1 MQCLIEKTGLMGS
14 FMIEF
19 KNVSKVYEQGLALG
33 NLNLEIKAGEL
44 FVLVGPSGSGKTTLL
59 KMINGLNKPTT
70 GDVLIAGQNIM
81 QGDINELRHNIGYVL
96 QSGALFPNMTVEQ
109 NAAIQLDLLG
119 WDDNKKHQRIVSLM
133 DRVGLETT
141 TFLQRMPSEL
151 SGGEAQRVGIV
162 RALAGQPKIV
172 LMDEPFSAL
181 DPISRVQLQEL
192 VMELHREIETTF
204 VFVTHDMQEALKLA
218 DRLAVLHQGELQQVG
233 RPQEILA
240 HPDNQYVKDFFDNDT
255 SVAIFLQQV
264 IDAGFGF
271 QQTNEQAILMGDD
284 QTIFDWSRE
293 VHNRPNQLIVVDHVI
308 LQPADLVNYMATL
321 RVGVIK

>member
-1 MQCLIEKTGLMGS
+1 
-14 FMIEF
+14 MIEF
-19 KNVSKVYEQGLALG
+19 KNVSKEYEQGIALG
-33 NLNLEIKAGEL
+33 NLNLKIEAGEL

-59 KMINGLNKPTT
+59 KMINGLNKPTH
-70 GDVLIAGQNIM
+70 GEILIAGQNIIKS
-81 QGDINELRHNIGYVL
+81 DINELRHNIGYVL

-119 WDDNKKHQRIVSLM
+119 WNDEKKYQRISELM
-133 DRVGLETT
+133 TRVGLDPT

-162 RALAGQPKIV
+162 RALAGQPNIV

-218 DRLAVLHQGELQQVG
+218 DRLAVLHHGELQQVG

-240 HPDNQYVKDFFDNDT
+240 HPANQYVKNFFDNDT

-264 IDAGFGF
+264 IDAGFGVR
-271 QQTNEQAILMGDD
+271 QTNEVAIPMGDD

-293 VHNRPNQLIVVDHVI
+293 INDHPDQLIVVDNII
-308 LQPADLVNYMATL
+308 LRSEDLVNYMATL

>member
-1 MQCLIEKTGLMGS
+1 
-14 FMIEF
+14 MIEF
-19 KNVSKVYEQGLALG
+19 KDVSKEYEQGLALG
-33 NLNLEIKAGEL
+33 NLNLKIEASEL

-59 KMINGLNKPTT
+59 KMINGLNKPTN
-70 GDVLIAGQNIM
+70 GEILIAGQNIIKS
-81 QGDINELRHNIGYVL
+81 DINELRHNIGYVL
-96 QSGALFPNMTVEQ
+96 QSGDLFPNMTVEQ

-119 WDDNKKHQRIVSLM
+119 WNDKKKHQRISELM
-133 DRVGLETT
+133 TRVGLDPT

-162 RALAGQPKIV
+162 RALAGQPNIV

-192 VMELHREIETTF
+192 VMELHRELETTF

-218 DRLAVLHQGELQQVG
+218 DRLAVLYHGELQQVG
-233 RPQEILA
+233 RSQEILA
-240 HPDNQYVKDFFDNDT
+240 HPANQYVKNFFDNDT
-255 SVAIFLQQV
+255 SVEIFLQQV
-264 IDAGFGF
+264 IDAGFGVR
-271 QQTNEQAILMGDD
+271 QTNEVAIPMGDD

-293 VHNRPNQLIVVDHVI
+293 VNDRPDQLIVVDNII
-308 LQPADLVNYMATL
+308 LRSEDLVNYMATL

>member
-1 MQCLIEKTGLMGS
+1 
-14 FMIEF
+14 MIEF
-19 KNVSKVYEQGLALG
+19 KNVSKEYEQGLALG
-33 NLNLEIKAGEL
+33 NLNLKIEASEL

-59 KMINGLNKPTT
+59 KMINGLNKPTN
-70 GDVLIAGQNIM
+70 GEILIAGQNIIKS
-81 QGDINELRHNIGYVL
+81 DINELRHNIGYVL

-119 WDDNKKHQRIVSLM
+119 WNDEKKHQRISELM
-133 DRVGLETT
+133 TRVGLDPI

-162 RALAGQPKIV
+162 RALAGQPNIV

-192 VMELHREIETTF
+192 VMELHRELETTF

-218 DRLAVLHQGELQQVG
+218 DRLAVLHHGELQQVG

-240 HPDNQYVKDFFDNDT
+240 HPANQYVKNFFDNDT
-255 SVAIFLQQV
+255 SVEIFLQQV
-264 IDAGFGF
+264 IDAGFGVR
-271 QQTNEQAILMGDD
+271 QTNEVAIPMGDD

-293 VHNRPNQLIVVDHVI
+293 VNDRPDQLIVVDNII
-308 LQPADLVNYMATL
+308 LRSEDLVNYMATL

>member
-1 MQCLIEKTGLMGS
+1 MKITAQMGS

-19 KNVSKVYEQGLALG
+19 KNVSKEYEQGIALG
-33 NLNLEIKAGEL
+33 NLNLKIEAGEL

-59 KMINGLNKPTT
+59 KMINGLNKPTH
-70 GDVLIAGQNIM
+70 GEILIAGQNIIKS
-81 QGDINELRHNIGYVL
+81 DINELRHNIGYVL

-119 WDDNKKHQRIVSLM
+119 WNDEKKYQRISELM
-133 DRVGLETT
+133 TRVGLDPT

-162 RALAGQPKIV
+162 RALAGQPNIV

-218 DRLAVLHQGELQQVG
+218 DRLAVLHHGELQQVG

-240 HPDNQYVKDFFDNDT
+240 HPANQYVKNFFDNDT

-264 IDAGFGF
+264 IDAGFGVR
-271 QQTNEQAILMGDD
+271 QTNEVAIPMGDD

-293 VHNRPNQLIVVDHVI
+293 INDHPDQLIVVDNII
-308 LQPADLVNYMATL
+308 LRSEDLVNYMATL

>member
-1 MQCLIEKTGLMGS
+1 
-14 FMIEF
+14 MIEF
-19 KNVSKVYEQGLALG
+19 KNVSKEYEQGLALG
-33 NLNLEIKAGEL
+33 NLNLKIEASEL

-59 KMINGLNKPTT
+59 KMINGLNKPTN
-70 GDVLIAGQNIM
+70 GEILIAGQNIIKS
-81 QGDINELRHNIGYVL
+81 DINELRHNIGYVL

-119 WDDNKKHQRIVSLM
+119 WNDKKKHQRISELM
-133 DRVGLETT
+133 TRVGLDPT

-162 RALAGQPKIV
+162 RALAGQPNIV

-192 VMELHREIETTF
+192 VMELHRELETTF

-218 DRLAVLHQGELQQVG
+218 DRLAVLYHGELQQVG
-233 RPQEILA
+233 RSQEILA
-240 HPDNQYVKDFFDNDT
+240 HPANQYVKNFFDNDT
-255 SVAIFLQQV
+255 SVEIFLQQV
-264 IDAGFGF
+264 IDAGFGVR
-271 QQTNEQAILMGDD
+271 QTNEVAIPMGDD

-293 VHNRPNQLIVVDHVI
+293 VNDRPDQLIVVDNII
-308 LQPADLVNYMATL
+308 LRSEDLVNYMATL

>member
-1 MQCLIEKTGLMGS
+1 
-14 FMIEF
+14 MIEF
-19 KNVSKVYEQGLALG
+19 KNVSKEYEQGLALG
-33 NLNLEIKAGEL
+33 NLNLKIEASEL

-59 KMINGLNKPTT
+59 KMINGLNKPTN
-70 GDVLIAGQNIM
+70 GEILIAGQNIIKS
-81 QGDINELRHNIGYVL
+81 DINELRHNIGYVL
-96 QSGALFPNMTVEQ
+96 QSGDLFPNMTVEQ

-119 WDDNKKHQRIVSLM
+119 WNDKKKHQRISELM
-133 DRVGLETT
+133 TRVGLDPT

-162 RALAGQPKIV
+162 RALAGQPNIV

-192 VMELHREIETTF
+192 VMELHRELETTF

-218 DRLAVLHQGELQQVG
+218 DRLAVLYHGELQQVG
-233 RPQEILA
+233 RSQEILA
-240 HPDNQYVKDFFDNDT
+240 HPANQYVKNFFDNDT
-255 SVAIFLQQV
+255 SVEIFLQQV
-264 IDAGFGF
+264 IDAGFGVR
-271 QQTNEQAILMGDD
+271 QTNEVAIPMGDD

-293 VHNRPNQLIVVDHVI
+293 VNDRPDQLIVVDNII
-308 LQPADLVNYMATL
+308 LRSEDLVNYMATL

>member
-1 MQCLIEKTGLMGS
+1 MGS

-19 KNVSKVYEQGLALG
+19 KNVSKEYEQGIALG
-33 NLNLEIKAGEL
+33 NLNLKIEAGEL

-59 KMINGLNKPTT
+59 KMINGLNKPTH
-70 GDVLIAGQNIM
+70 GEILIAGQNIIKS
-81 QGDINELRHNIGYVL
+81 DINELRHNIGYVL

-119 WDDNKKHQRIVSLM
+119 WNDEKKYQRISELM
-133 DRVGLETT
+133 TRVGLDPT

-162 RALAGQPKIV
+162 RALAGQPNIV

-218 DRLAVLHQGELQQVG
+218 DRLAVLHHGELQQVG

-240 HPDNQYVKDFFDNDT
+240 HPANQYVKNFFDNDT

-264 IDAGFGF
+264 IDAGFGVR
-271 QQTNEQAILMGDD
+271 QTNEVAIPMGDD

-293 VHNRPNQLIVVDHVI
+293 INDHPDQLIVVDNII
-308 LQPADLVNYMATL
+308 LRSEDLVNYMATL

>member
-1 MQCLIEKTGLMGS
+1 
-14 FMIEF
+14 MIEF
-19 KNVSKVYEQGLALG
+19 KNVSKEYEQGLALG
-33 NLNLEIKAGEL
+33 NLNLKIEAGEL

-59 KMINGLNKPTT
+59 KMINGLNKPTS
-70 GDVLIAGQNIM
+70 GEILIAGQNIIKS
-81 QGDINELRHNIGYVL
+81 DINELRHNIGYVL

-119 WDDNKKHQRIVSLM
+119 WNDKKKHQRISELM
-133 DRVGLETT
+133 TRVGLDPT
-141 TFLQRMPSEL
+141 TFLQRMPSKL

-162 RALAGQPKIV
+162 RALAGQPNIV

-192 VMELHREIETTF
+192 VMELHRELETTF

-218 DRLAVLHQGELQQVG
+218 DRLAVLHHGELQQVG

-240 HPDNQYVKDFFDNDT
+240 HPANQYVKNFFDNDT
-255 SVAIFLQQV
+255 SVEIFLQQV
-264 IDAGFGF
+264 IDAGFGVR
-271 QQTNEQAILMGDD
+271 QTNEVAIPMGDD

-293 VHNRPNQLIVVDHVI
+293 INDRPDQLIVVDEII
-308 LQPADLVNYMATL
+308 LRSEDLVNYMATL